1 MRIDGSGRPGNI
13 ARTRGKAKGET
24 SGSTFSVS
32 KESHSGSSAE
42 TAAAGPIGGI
52 DALLTLQSVE
62 APSERGE
69 RLKHGHDMLDLL
81 DDIKISLLSG
91 EVPRAKLQN
100 LVDTVSKRPDRFGDE
115 RVESV
120 LDEIELRARVELAK
134 LGRDTP

>member
-13 ARTRGKAKGET
+13 SRTRGSAKGEK
-24 SGSTFSVS
+24 SDKTFSVS
-32 KESHSGSSAE
+32 DGSHSQKSAE
-42 TAAAGPIGGI
+42 SASAGPIDGI

-62 APSERGE
+62 GPSGRGE

-91 EVPRAKLQN
+91 EVPSAKLQN
-100 LVDTVSKRPDRFGDE
+100 LVDTVSKRPDRYGDE

-134 LGRDTP
+134 LGRETP